1 MFTPAYVD
9 SETITQA
16 NRTQNSRV
24 PVPLLND
31 PYVAVRHAQLVDTD
45 TESEPKEAPLEA
57 KELQS
62 LGSKVPFM
70 VHAQP
75 AMSPGLSASLTEAMA
90 LSNLAFWGELGDED
104 TNEDGEDKSSNT
116 DDQRERLDDKGH
128 GLDNKDHGLEE
139 EGLGLKVEDEAVPK
153 GQQAVSAMDT
163 AVDEPL

>member
-70 VHAQP
+70 GEEFKAFKPSSTTTDSSH
-75 AMSPGLSASLTEAMA
+75 SSA
-90 LSNLAFWGELGDED
+90 LSNSTAPLLP
-104 TNEDGEDKSSNT
+104 
-116 DDQRERLDDKGH
+116 
-128 GLDNKDHGLEE
+128 DHL
-139 EGLGLKVEDEAVPK
+139 L
-153 GQQAVSAMDT
+153 T
-163 AVDEPL
+163 